1 MSLEVQNYKEEAS
14 GGGRSFSKIAAPGIL
29 LKANLSWGTGLS
41 FHRPVIQLKEIQMS
55 HALLPCVEVLRVE
68 VLHLIQLLSEGAIL
82 LSCTYLHFHL
92 CYYFLNYHLPWSR
105 KQ

>member
-1 MSLEVQNYKEEAS
+1 M
-14 GGGRSFSKIAAPGIL
+14 GFAAPGIL

-82 LSCTYLHFHL
+82 LSCTYLNFHM

-105 KQ
+105 EQ